1 MASIWSNRLAGI
13 TQNWDRRGQGK
24 AGRHA
29 GDDKEHEDPEDYYI
43 TFDTSS
49 VRFLGLLTTR
59 SECALQNRASLH
71 NGKPSCFLYFWELAG
86 DLHQQMQSSLQ
97 QLDDYVGALDISS
110 APTSATSNHATGW

>member
-1 MASIWSNRLAGI
+1 LASIWSNRLGI
-13 TQNWDRRGQGK
+13 IQNWDRRGQGK

-43 TFDTSS
+43 IFDTSS
-49 VRFLGLLTTR
+49 VRFGLLTTR

-86 DLHQQMQSSLQ
+86 DLQHQQMQSSLQ